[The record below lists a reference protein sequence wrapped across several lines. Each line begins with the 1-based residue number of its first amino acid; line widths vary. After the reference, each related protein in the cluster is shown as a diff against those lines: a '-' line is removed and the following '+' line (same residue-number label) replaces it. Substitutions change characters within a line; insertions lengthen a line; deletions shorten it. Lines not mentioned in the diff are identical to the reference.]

1 MDNVEQLR
9 LRQFQLV
16 AKAGRAEHIIANYQE
31 GISFYISR
39 LTNYFDIIGHL
50 SERMG
55 DPEPE
60 ELS

>member
-1 MDNVEQLR
+1 MESVEHLR
-9 LRQFQLV
+9 YRQFQLME
-16 AKAGRAEHIIANYQE
+16 KAGRAEHIIANYQE

-39 LTNYFDIIGHL
+39 LANYFDIIGHL